1 MIPKDDAYQTNT
13 QLMKKVTIS
22 FLAVTL
28 IMILGS
34 CRNVK
39 EVTYFQ
45 ESKDTA
51 VLSKQKFI
59 EEHFVSIIQNYDI
72 LSVYVSSLS
81 PEATSFFNVFSKS
94 EGPTVGDSY
103 STRPNVGYL
112 VDADG
117 NIDMPLIGKIKVAG
131 LSTSQ
136 AKDLIQKQLEKYL
149 QQPSIRLYFEN
160 FKVTLLGE
168 VAHPGVYTVT
178 NEKLTLPE
186 AIGLAGDLSIYGNRK
201 EIMLIR
207 EVKGEK
213 IYIPI
218 DLTRRDV
225 FYSPY
230 YYLHSNDI
238 LYVPPVKDK
247 VSQSDNF
254 YKIAP
259 MLISLGTLCAF
270 VLIRN

>member
-1 MIPKDDAYQTNT
+1 
-13 QLMKKVTIS
+13 MKKIQQS
-22 FLAVTL
+22 FIALTL
-28 IMILGS
+28 LLLLGS
-34 CRNVK
+34 CRNVL

-45 ESKDTA
+45 QSKDTA
-51 VLSKQKFI
+51 VVSKQKFI
-59 EEHFVSIIQNYDI
+59 EEHYVTIIQPYDI
-72 LSVYVSSLS
+72 LSIYVSSLN
-81 PEATSFFNVFSKS
+81 PEATAFFNVFNKS

-112 VDADG
+112 VDAEG
-117 NIDMPLIGKIKVAG
+117 NIDMPLVGKIKLVG
-131 LSTSQ
+131 LSTIQ
-136 AKDLIQKQLEKYL
+136 AKDYIQKQLEKYL
-149 QQPSIRLYFEN
+149 QQPSVRIYFEN

-168 VAHPGVYTVT
+168 VTNPGVYTVT

-186 AIGLAGDLSIYGNRK
+186 AIGLAGDLTIFGNRK
-201 EIMLIR
+201 DVMLIR

-218 DLTRRDV
+218 DLTRRDL

-238 LYVPPVKDK
+238 LYIPPVKGK

-254 YKIAP
+254 YKVAP
-259 MLISLGTLCAF
+259 FLLSLATLAAF
-270 VLIRN
+270 VLGRR

>member
-1 MIPKDDAYQTNT
+1 MCSSD
-13 QLMKKVTIS
+13 L
-22 FLAVTL
+22 
-28 IMILGS
+28 
-34 CRNVK
+34 
-39 EVTYFQ
+39 TYFQ

-51 VLSKQKFI
+51 VISKQKFI
-59 EEHFVSIIQNYDI
+59 EEHYVSVIQAYDI
-72 LSVYVSSLS
+72 LSIYVSSLN
-81 PEATSFFNVFSKS
+81 PEATAFFNVFNKS
-94 EGPTVGDSY
+94 EGPAVGDSY

-117 NIDMPLIGKIKVAG
+117 NIDMPVVGKIKVMG
-131 LSTSQ
+131 LSTAQ
-136 AKDLIQKQLEKYL
+136 AKDVIQKSLEKFL
-149 QQPSIRLYFEN
+149 QQPSVRIYFEN

-168 VAHPGVYTVT
+168 VTHPGVYTVT

-186 AIGLAGDLSIYGNRK
+186 AIGLAGDLSIFGNRK
-201 EIMLIR
+201 EVMLIR

-218 DLTRRDV
+218 DLTRRDL

-247 VSQSDNF
+247 VSQTDNF
-254 YKIAP
+254 YKVAP
-259 MLISLGTLCAF
+259 LLISLGTLMAF
-270 VLIRN
+270 VLFKSK

>member
-1 MIPKDDAYQTNT
+1 MRIAFNKRNRFMIKIQ
-13 QLMKKVTIS
+13 QS
-22 FLAVTL
+22 FIALTL
-28 IMILGS
+28 LFLLGS
-34 CRNVK
+34 CRNVL

-45 ESKDTA
+45 QSKDTA
-51 VLSKQKFI
+51 VVSKQKFI
-59 EEHFVSIIQNYDI
+59 EEHYVTVIQPYDI
-72 LSVYVSSLS
+72 LSIYVSSLN
-81 PEATSFFNVFSKS
+81 PEATAFFNVFNKS

-112 VDADG
+112 VDAEG
-117 NIDMPLIGKIKVAG
+117 NIDMPLVGKIKLVG
-131 LSTSQ
+131 LSTIQ
-136 AKDLIQKQLEKYL
+136 AKDYIQKQLEKYL
-149 QQPSIRLYFEN
+149 QQPSVRIYFEN

-168 VAHPGVYTVT
+168 VTNPGVYTVT

-201 EIMLIR
+201 DVMLIR

-218 DLTRRDV
+218 DLTRRDL

-238 LYVPPVKDK
+238 LYIPPVKGK

-254 YKIAP
+254 YRVAP
-259 MLISLGTLCAF
+259 LLISLATLGAF
-270 VLIRN
+270 VLFRR

>member
-1 MIPKDDAYQTNT
+1 MIKIQR
-13 QLMKKVTIS
+13 S
-22 FLAVTL
+22 FIALSIL
-28 IMILGS
+28 LLLGS
-34 CRNVK
+34 CRNVL

-51 VLSKQKFI
+51 VVSKQKFI
-59 EEHFVSIIQNYDI
+59 EEHYVSVIQAYDI
-72 LSVYVSSLS
+72 LSIYVSSLN
-81 PEATSFFNVFSKS
+81 PEATAFFNIFNKS
-94 EGPTVGDSY
+94 EGPSVGDSY

-112 VDADG
+112 VDAEG
-117 NIDMPLIGKIKVAG
+117 NIDMPLVGKIKVAG
-131 LSTSQ
+131 LSTIQ
-136 AKDLIQKQLEKYL
+136 AKDYIQKQLEKYL
-149 QQPSIRLYFEN
+149 QQPSVRIYYEN

-186 AIGLAGDLSIYGNRK
+186 AIAMAGDLSIFGNRK

-213 IYIPI
+213 AYIPI
-218 DLTRRDV
+218 DLTRRDL

-238 LYVPPVKDK
+238 LYVPPIKDK

-259 MLISLGTLCAF
+259 LVISLGTLFAI
-270 VLIRN
+270 VLFNR

>member
-1 MIPKDDAYQTNT
+1 
-13 QLMKKVTIS
+13 MKKLSIS
-22 FLAVTL
+22 FISITL
-28 IMILGS
+28 LLILGS

-45 ESKDTA
+45 ETKDTA
-51 VLSKQKFI
+51 VISKQKFI
-59 EEHFVSIIQNYDI
+59 EEHYTSVIQAYDI
-72 LSVYVSSLS
+72 LSIYVSSLN
-81 PEATSFFNVFSKS
+81 PEATAFFNVFSKS

-112 VDADG
+112 VDAEG
-117 NIDMPLIGKIKVAG
+117 NIDMPLVGKINVIG

-136 AKDLIQKQLEKYL
+136 AKDVIQKQLEKYL
-149 QQPSIRLYFEN
+149 QQPSVRIYFEN

-168 VAHPGVYTVT
+168 VTHPGVYTVT

-186 AIGLAGDLSIYGNRK
+186 AIGLAGDLSIFGNRK
-201 EIMLIR
+201 EVMLIR

-218 DLTRRDV
+218 DLTRRDL

-238 LYVPPVKDK
+238 LYIPPVKDK

-254 YKIAP
+254 YKVAP
-259 MLISLGTLCAF
+259 LLISLGTLCAF
-270 VLIRN
+270 VLFNR